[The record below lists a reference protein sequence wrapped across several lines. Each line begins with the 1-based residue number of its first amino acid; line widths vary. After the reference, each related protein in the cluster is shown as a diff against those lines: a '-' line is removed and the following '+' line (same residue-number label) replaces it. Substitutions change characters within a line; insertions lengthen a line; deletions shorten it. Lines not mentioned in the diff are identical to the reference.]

1 MNTDC
6 LRCPERPKMNRLENV
21 VGPSLYGLVPLT
33 DEQAIQTG
41 VPPVPVTVFQCQLCG
56 VLALFRWD
64 STATHE
70 GAARAV
76 AEEVNT
82 SLMERQIEP
91 SRQLEDFLDAPGE

>member
-1 MNTDC
+1 MT
-6 LRCPERPKMNRLENV
+6 RLENI

-41 VPPVPVTVFQCQLCG
+41 VPPMPVTVFQCHSCG

-64 STATHE
+64 STETHDD
-70 GAARAV
+70 AARTV

-82 SLMERQIEP
+82 GLMERQIGP
-91 SRQLEDFLDAPGE
+91 IRQIEDFLDAPGE

>member
-1 MNTDC
+1 MT
-6 LRCPERPKMNRLENV
+6 PLENV

-41 VPPVPVTVFQCQLCG
+41 VVPMPVTVFQCQQCG

-64 STATHE
+64 SSATHE
-70 GAARAV
+70 DAARAV

-82 SLMERQIEP
+82 GLMEQQIEP
-91 SRQLEDFLDAPGE
+91 TRRLEDFLDAPGE